1 MMRTR
6 KICVIM
12 LAIVMLLSSYT
23 VMADTERIQFGE
35 ATVQTVEGVTTV
47 TVPLVTK
54 PAGKGATLIAAYMH
68 PDTGRILSINA
79 TPCADVSLLSE
90 NSISV
95 SLEDKSS
102 DGGVLSCYVWDSLS
116 GNMSLLNASPAAP
129 EDLTAG
135 EESIST
141 AKLTWEA
148 PLDDYDESEDLTYN
162 IYDEGM
168 LIKEDCASL
177 EYTAGDLV
185 WGTDYNFEV
194 RAVDTDGAE
203 SVATEVS
210 ATTTMK
216 NTVVS
221 TSESVTTT
229 GGNYEILTSSD
240 GNLIFEAYT
249 KDASKNFSCEKT
261 TESGLDCYKTV
272 FRSSNNSPTG
282 LAYYFKDSY
291 YSEIE
296 NADRLVCELTY
307 FDEGTGDINLTL
319 TIVSA
324 EETDKSDATKWKT
337 PNSYVM
343 ATRNNTKTWKTVRKE
358 INIEDGYV
366 LIKNNNGNGYYS
378 VKLRPNSGTDLI
390 KVHSFSVI
398 PLYETAETEEYY
410 TTIKKNAGAYFTADG
425 ATITCDMTSTAEGKT
440 PETVAER
447 GGIKLSSLAGN
458 KFDFTVKDTTLQSGN
473 VKVVISYYAPEEGTE
488 ITLGSETKEITASK
502 KWQKMC
508 FDVSDIGSSANY
520 ITASEDIYI
529 NCVRVVAAD

>member
-1 MMRTR
+1 MMKTR

-23 VMADTERIQFGE
+23 VIATDERIQFGE
-35 ATVQTVEGVTTV
+35 MTELTVEGVTTV

-68 PDTGRILSINA
+68 PDTGRILSVNA

-95 SLEDKSS
+95 LLEDKSS

-135 EESIST
+135 DESVST
-141 AKLTWEA
+141 AKLAWEA

-168 LIKEDCASL
+168 LIKEDCAAL
-177 EYTAGDLV
+177 EYTAGGLV
-185 WGTDYNFEV
+185 WGSKYNFEV

-203 SVATEVS
+203 SVATTVS
-210 ATTTMK
+210 AETTTQ

-221 TSESVTTT
+221 SSTATE
-229 GGNYEILTSSD
+229 GGNYEILTSAD

-272 FRSSNNSPTG
+272 LRSSNNSPTG
-282 LAYYFKDSY
+282 LSYYFKDSY

-296 NADRLVCELTY
+296 SADRIVCELTY

-319 TIVSA
+319 TVA
-324 EETDKSDATKWKT
+324 PPDDKTDVNKWKT
-337 PNSYVM
+337 PNNYVI

-390 KVHSFSVI
+390 KVHSFSII
-398 PLYETAETEEYY
+398 PLYETGKTEEYY
-410 TTIKKNAGAYFTADG
+410 TTIKKNAGAYFTADD
-425 ATITCDMTSTAEGKT
+425 ATITCDMTSTAEGKI
-440 PETVAER
+440 PEIVAER

-473 VKVVISYYAPEEGTE
+473 VKVIISYYAPEEGTE
-488 ITLGSETKEITASK
+488 ITLGSETKETTASE
-502 KWQKMC
+502 KWQKMS